1 MRSKV
6 WRPAAAAR
14 NRAPGGSGHRPPG
27 TIRPGCEELAAR
39 AAEEMLQTE
48 ARPPAENRHG
58 GAPKGARPTLLDAG
72 RLASARTRY
81 VTARP
86 TGCRCTR
93 APVGAPPTPRRW
105 ESISRPGRNR
115 AAGTNRAV

>member
-6 WRPAAAAR
+6 WRPAATAR
-14 NRAPGGSGHRPPG
+14 NRAPGGPGHRPPG

-58 GAPKGARPTLLDAG
+58 GAPRGERPTSLDAW
-72 RLASARTRY
+72 RLASAWPAASR
-81 VTARP
+81 AGP
-86 TGCRCTR
+86 DGCRCIR
-93 APVGAPPTPRRW
+93 APVGAPPTP
-105 ESISRPGRNR
+105 
-115 AAGTNRAV
+115 

>member
-14 NRAPGGSGHRPPG
+14 NRAPGGPGHRPPG

-58 GAPKGARPTLLDAG
+58 GAVCAVLCIPVHQF
-72 RLASARTRY
+72 LACN
-81 VTARP
+81 P
-86 TGCRCTR
+86 L
-93 APVGAPPTPRRW
+93 
-105 ESISRPGRNR
+105 
-115 AAGTNRAV
+115 